1 MLFNSVPSAAQSIME
16 LEDRFSFLLKI
27 KKPSKEKRNV

>member
-1 MLFNSVPSAAQSIME
+1 MLFIFVPSAAQSIME
-16 LEDRFSFLLKI
+16 LEEKFGFLLKI